1 MMVVGINSSWK
12 LPIGYFFIAHLNAEE
27 KGNLLEIALRKLFD
41 IQVKVVSVTCDGPT
55 TNFATLKRMG
65 ASFDFAA
72 MKCSFPHP
80 SDSSIQVSVI
90 FDACH
95 LLKLARNT
103 LADYKVLTDGEGN
116 AIK

>member
-1 MMVVGINSSWK
+1 MVVGINSSWK
-12 LPIGYFFIAHLNAEE
+12 LPIGYFFIAHLNADE
-27 KGNLLEIALRKLFD
+27 KKNLLEIALRKLFD
-41 IQVKVVSVTCDGPT
+41 IRVQVVSVTCDGPT
-55 TNFATLKRMG
+55 TNFSTLKKMG
-65 ASFDFAA
+65 ASFDFNE

-103 LADYKVLTDGEGN
+103 LADYKVLIDSEGQT
-116 AIK
+116 IK

>member
-1 MMVVGINSSWK
+1 MIVGINSSWK

-27 KGNLLEIALRKLFD
+27 KQNLLEIALRKLFD
-41 IQVKVVSVTCDGPT
+41 IQVQVVSVTCDGPVA
-55 TNFATLKRMG
+55 NFSTLRKMG
-65 ASFDFAA
+65 ASFDLTE

-80 SDSSIQVSVI
+80 SDSTIQVSVI

-103 LADYKVLTDGEGN
+103 IADYKVLIDGDGKK
-116 AIK
+116 IR